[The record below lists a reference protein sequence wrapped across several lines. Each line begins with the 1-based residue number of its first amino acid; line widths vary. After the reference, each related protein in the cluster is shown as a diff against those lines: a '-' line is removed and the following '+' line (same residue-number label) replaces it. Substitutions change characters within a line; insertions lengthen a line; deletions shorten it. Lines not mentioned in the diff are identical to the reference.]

1 MSPFKDYSYNENIN
15 IMKTE
20 ENDSGKKFFDYK
32 ESISNVNLNINKMK
46 IKNINYKQNIP
57 KPNTKNSY
65 SANISFHNNTHS
77 NFAPKI
83 QLDESDLSL
92 GNENIHIKENSN
104 HLLDNNNYNNVINS
118 LHNNGLNLEDGIT
131 YKVKNGYKYYIH
143 IPTVNLYFIKEI
155 KFTYSQTLIKK
166 ITEWNKVYY
175 KHENYLKIYQYFVN
189 NPEGFFSIL
198 IEQPIGDTINDYI
211 NSIGFCDNFCLSRIS
226 QKIYELIK
234 NMKYNSYEEVFCGCD
249 LFFDISNKLKVYPP
263 FLRNI
268 NYSTH
273 LCECKQILFKICKIY
288 QININPYFCLGYL
301 MIKMMSGNIK
311 LVSFKYLISYYEEI
325 KKNNNCCLFHTLI
338 NIEEKYLDKNDFLL
352 KDLLKYYSPELKNFL
367 CECLSFNN
375 KHPTPQNEWLNLYD
389 ITQRIRLS
397 IKELLKIVQKN
408 LKENKFKS
416 IDEFMINYEI
426 IYNNLKL
433 NGGDKSS
440 ITNQKY
446 FQNLYNHKY
455 IISMISRCF
464 EIEKEEFMSKLIN
477 IICGKGHSP
486 ENKKINNA
494 YSSVEVGNLNFDFSN
509 KKNNQSN
516 YVKDKESLY
525 NGNNHISK
533 ENKNFK
539 Y

>member
-1 MSPFKDYSYNENIN
+1 
-15 IMKTE
+15 MKTE
-20 ENDSGKKFFDYK
+20 GNDSGKKYYNSK
-32 ESISNVNLNINKMK
+32 ENNYNYLNVSKIK
-46 IKNINYKQNIP
+46 IKNKYYQQNIP
-57 KPNTKNSY
+57 KPNTKSSY
-65 SANISFHNNTHS
+65 SANISFHNSHS

-83 QLDESDLSL
+83 QLDETDLSI
-92 GNENIHIKENSN
+92 GNENFHNKENTN
-104 HLLDNNNYNNVINS
+104 HIIDNNNNNNYNNAINS
-118 LHNNGLNLEDGIT
+118 LHNNNGINLEDGIT

-166 ITEWNKVYY
+166 ISDWNKNFY

-189 NPEGFFSIL
+189 NPEGYFSIL

-301 MIKMMSGNIK
+301 MIKMMSGNMK

-338 NIEEKYLDKNDFLL
+338 YIEEKFLNKKEFLL
-352 KDLLKYYSPELKNFL
+352 KDLLKFYSPELKHFL
-367 CECLSFNN
+367 CECLSFDSNR
-375 KHPTPQNEWLNLYD
+375 HPTPQNEWLNLYD
-389 ITQRIRLS
+389 ISQRIRVT
-397 IKELLKIVQKN
+397 IKELLRIVQKN
-408 LKENKFKS
+408 LKENKFKT
-416 IDEFMINYEI
+416 IDEFMNNYEI

-440 ITNQKY
+440 YINQQY

-455 IISMISRCF
+455 IISMICRCF

-477 IICGKGHSP
+477 IICGKEHSP
-486 ENKKINNA
+486 EKKKISDP
-494 YSSVEVGNLNFDFSN
+494 YSSINLEKKQYSN
-509 KKNNQSN
+509 SYKKNTHNSAYIQENDSI
-516 YVKDKESLY
+516 Y

-533 ENKNFK
+533 ERKNLK